1 MSGIIINLQATTD
14 FNWLYSHNFIA
25 PDWDGI
31 NKTLS
36 LRHPSKIKSNDE
48 FIRFLSVIDLWSEF
62 GEVTPFTS
70 PSCTSS
76 SSFRIYL
83 VNDRRPCPSFNC
95 VLINIVI
102 GQLGAVS
109 LIEIII
115 SKDQIKWQRRAL
127 MMVCNI
133 YCSNES
139 INVEMQINYYGY
151 FECLSINIFPI

>member
-1 MSGIIINLQATTD
+1 MSGIIINLQATAD
-14 FNWLYSHNFIA
+14 SNWLYSHNFIA

-31 NKTLS
+31 TKRHGFRCDLPLS

-70 PSCTSS
+70 PSCTSA

-139 INVEMQINYYGY
+139 INVEM
-151 FECLSINIFPI
+151 

>member
-31 NKTLS
+31 KKDTVSDATSHCLYAI
-36 LRHPSKIKSNDE
+36 HPSKIKSNDE

-62 GEVTPFTS
+62 GVVIPFTS

-76 SSFRIYL
+76 PFRIYL

-115 SKDQIKWQRRAL
+115 SKDQIKSQRRAL
-127 MMVCNI
+127 MMVCNRLQQRVDK
-133 YCSNES
+133 CGNAD
-139 INVEMQINYYGY
+139 
-151 FECLSINIFPI
+151 